1 MICHK
6 CNAEAKKNSS
16 HDHTW
21 HNESDLSQQSG
32 QIPPNM
38 NLLPTGKLCIT
49 IYLSYE
55 ETNHSI
61 NVNYEMYNKV

>member
-1 MICHK
+1 MLRQ
-6 CNAEAKKNSS
+6 KKS
-16 HDHTW
+16 HPMMDHTW
-21 HNESDLSQQSG
+21 HNESDLIQQSG

-38 NLLPTGKLCIT
+38 NLLPTGKLYIT